1 MRQLT
6 QMRDTRS
13 IHPVIVIWICS
24 YLTHRSQRVVVA
36 SPEVHAVPGA
46 PQGSVLGPLLFL
58 LSMNGFTQLQ
68 LVANSKRI
76 LYADDIVLYKPI
88 KTVSDYIHIQE
99 DHALIQKMSED
110 SRLVFNPKKL
120 KFYDF
125 NKK

>member
-1 MRQLT
+1 M
-6 QMRDTRS
+6 
-13 IHPVIVIWICS
+13 
-24 YLTHRSQRVVVA
+24 
-36 SPEVHAVPGA
+36 PGA

-120 KFYDF
+120 KFMILTR
-125 NKK
+125 NKNLLKRPEILLGTYPIERIIIILLSLLVA

>member
-1 MRQLT
+1 MSLF
-6 QMRDTRS
+6 
-13 IHPVIVIWICS
+13 
-24 YLTHRSQRVVVA
+24 A
-36 SPEVHAVPGA
+36 SPEVHAVPGT

-58 LSMNGFTQLQ
+58 LSRNGFIQCQ

-88 KTVSDYIHIQE
+88 KTVSDYIHIQK

-120 KFYDF
+120 KFMILTR
-125 NKK
+125 NKNLLKRPEVLLGTYPIERLISILLSLLVA